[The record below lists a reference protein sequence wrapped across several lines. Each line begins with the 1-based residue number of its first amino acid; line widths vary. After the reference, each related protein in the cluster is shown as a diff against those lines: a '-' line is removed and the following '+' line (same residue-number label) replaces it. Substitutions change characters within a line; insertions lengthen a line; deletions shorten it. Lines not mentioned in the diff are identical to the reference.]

1 MSERLLSARYALESE
16 IQSGPLFTAW
26 LATDTTLNRKVNVKM
41 LNRRLTNDTALR
53 ERFSK
58 SARDAAALVHPNI
71 VAVFDTGEDDG
82 TPFVVTEHL
91 AGGSLRR
98 RISNGPLSPE
108 EVASTGADI
117 AAGLAHAHQRGV
129 VHGQI
134 TPETI
139 FVSDRGR
146 AKVGDFGLAAAS
158 IPAGEAA
165 TSGIIET
172 PDYLAPEQVE
182 GSSLEPQTDIYAL
195 GAVLFEGLTGHP
207 PFSGESDM
215 EIASAR
221 IGRVPPRPSSLRKGV
236 SSDLD
241 RVILKAMAPMPEE
254 RYRSASEMST
264 ELLRIG
270 RKEAGREIGQPGRR
284 PSRQPKRKQPR
295 PRKQT
300 SFFRTEARW
309 LAPTILVIALAAGL
323 VFGVLRFGGELDELF
338 EQGGGGG
345 AEVESVAVQKAGSFD
360 PEGSGEEGQTENED
374 RVGRAFDGME
384 DTFWNTNSYDT
395 AEFGLLKDGLGI
407 WFDLGEER
415 EVASITVTSQSA
427 GWEGSIRTSND
438 GMKWSAPSSTT
449 TAADTQEFETS
460 GSARYWMIWITKL
473 ARFEGGERPFSVRI
487 NEVELRARRS

>member
-26 LATDTTLNRKVNVKM
+26 LATDTILNRKVNVKM
-41 LNRRLTNDTALR
+41 LNRRLTNDTTLR
-53 ERFSK
+53 ERFLR

-182 GSSLEPQTDIYAL
+182 GSSLEPQADIYAL
-195 GAVLFEGLTGHP
+195 GAVLFEGLTGQP

-215 EIASAR
+215 EVASAR
-221 IGRVPPRPSSLRKGV
+221 IGRVPPRPSSVRKGV
-236 SSDLD
+236 PSDLD
-241 RVILKAMAPMPEE
+241 RVILKSMAPMPEE

-270 RKEAGREIGQPGRR
+270 LKEAAQPVRR
-284 PSRQPKRKQPR
+284 PSRQPKPKQPR

-300 SFFRTEARW
+300 SFIRSEARW

-323 VFGVLRFGGELDELF
+323 VYGVLRFGGELDELF
-338 EQGGGGG
+338 GQGGGGG
-345 AEVESVAVQKAGSFD
+345 QSEVEVVAVQNAGSFD
-360 PEGSGEEGQTENED
+360 PEGTGEEGQTENED
-374 RVGRAFDGME
+374 RVDRAFDGKE

-415 EVASITVTSQSA
+415 EVASITVTSESP

-438 GMKWSAPSSTT
+438 GRAWSAPSRTT

-460 GSARYWMIWITKL
+460 GNARYWMIWITKL
-473 ARFEGGERPFSVRI
+473 ARFEGGERDFSVRI